1 MSCCSNRPVT
11 TPRRS
16 QVIASLLPTW
26 IPSAANG
33 SGEVLWQDANVP
45 IDWSNKTVYVAGHHG
60 LVGSALVQALERA
73 GTGSILGWR
82 SSELDLRDRA
92 ATFDAINE
100 AKPDVVIDAAA
111 RVGGIMANST
121 YPVDF
126 LQDNM
131 RIQTNVM
138 DAAHQADVDRF
149 LFLGSSCI
157 YPRHATQPIRES
169 SLMTGP
175 LEPTNQAYAIA
186 KISGIYYIE
195 AFRTQYGKRWISAM
209 PTNLYGPNDN
219 FDLDSSHVLP
229 AFIRRFHE
237 AKRHGRDKVTVWG
250 TGAPRR
256 EFLHVDDLADAC
268 LMLIDT
274 YDSSETINVGW
285 GDDLPIK
292 ELAETVA
299 SVVGFDGAIEWDT
312 SKPDGMPRK
321 LLDTSRINALGWHPT
336 IKLRDGVASTYDWYV
351 ENYETA

>member
-1 MSCCSNRPVT
+1 VSF
-11 TPRRS
+11 
-16 QVIASLLPTW
+16 
-26 IPSAANG
+26 
-33 SGEVLWQDANVP
+33 
-45 IDWSNKTVYVAGHHG
+45 DWSNKKVYVAGHRG
-60 LVGSALVQALERA
+60 LVGSALVRALERA
-73 GTGSILGWR
+73 GAGEVFGWT
-82 SSELDLRDRA
+82 SSELDLRDRD
-92 ATFDAINE
+92 ATFTALSE
-100 AKPDVVIDAAA
+100 SRPDVVIDAAA

-131 RIQTNVM
+131 LIQTNVM
-138 DAAHQADVDRF
+138 DAAHNADVDRF

-175 LEPTNQAYAIA
+175 LEPTNQAYAMA
-186 KISGIYYIE
+186 KISGIFYIE

-219 FDLDSSHVLP
+219 FDLESSHVLP

-237 AKRHGRDKVTVWG
+237 AKRDGIDMVTVWG
-250 TGAPRR
+250 TGVPRR

-268 LMLIDT
+268 MMLIDK
-274 YDSSETINVGW
+274 YDSPETINVGW

-292 ELAETVA
+292 DLAETVA
-299 SVVGFDGAIEWDT
+299 SVVGFEGTIEWDT

-321 LLDTSRINALGWHPT
+321 LLDTSRINALGWYPT
-336 IKLRDGVASTYDWYV
+336 IKLRDGVASTYEWYLQ
-351 ENYETA
+351 NSPAA

>member
-1 MSCCSNRPVT
+1 MT
-11 TPRRS
+11 F
-16 QVIASLLPTW
+16 
-26 IPSAANG
+26 
-33 SGEVLWQDANVP
+33 
-45 IDWSNKTVYVAGHHG
+45 DWSDKKVYVAGHSG
-60 LVGSALVQALERA
+60 LVGSGLVRALARA
-73 GTGSILGWR
+73 GAGEVIGWR
-82 SSELDLRDRA
+82 SAELDLRDRD
-92 ATFDAINE
+92 ATFTALHE
-100 AKPDVVIDAAA
+100 AAPDVVIDAAA

-131 RIQTNVM
+131 LIQTNVM
-138 DAAHQADVDRF
+138 DAAHAAGVDRL

-175 LEPTNQAYAIA
+175 LEPTNQAYAMA
-186 KISGIYYIE
+186 KISGIFYID

-219 FDLDSSHVLP
+219 FDLETSHVLP

-237 AKRHGRDKVTVWG
+237 AKRDGAAKVTVWG
-250 TGAPRR
+250 TGSPRR

-268 LMLIDT
+268 LMLIDA
-274 YDSSETINVGW
+274 YDSAETINIGW

-299 SVVGFDGAIEWDT
+299 SVVGFDGQIEWDT

-321 LLDTSRINALGWHPT
+321 LLDTSRINALGWRPT
-336 IKLRDGVASTYDWYV
+336 ITLRDGVASTYDWYV
-351 ENYETA
+351 NNHQAA